1 MTTAILAA
9 EESIEPGKH
18 WTVEIAGLSFNM
30 DTIIMTLV
38 AAAIV
43 TGAGLYMA
51 NRATKGRPSGLQVAF
66 ESLTSW
72 VQGQTRDGMG
82 LRTPKGVIAL
92 AVTSFAFIL
101 VANSLAVLPIH
112 HYLPPPTA
120 DVNLVYAMVAFVIVW
135 VWVAGLRAKGPAKWF
150 GHLAHGGVAMVPIEI
165 ITVFGS
171 RPISLA
177 LRLWGNIFAGG
188 IMVSIIGLIPWWLN
202 WAPTALWKLFD
213 LGIGVIQALIF
224 TLLTIIYFSD
234 SVGSDDH
241 AEAH

>member
-1 MTTAILAA
+1 
-9 EESIEPGKH
+9 
-18 WTVEIAGLSFNM
+18 
-30 DTIIMTLV
+30 
-38 AAAIV
+38 
-43 TGAGLYMA
+43 
-51 NRATKGRPSGLQVAF
+51 
-66 ESLTSW
+66 
-72 VQGQTRDGMG
+72 
-82 LRTPKGVIAL
+82 
-92 AVTSFAFIL
+92 
-101 VANSLAVLPIH
+101 
-112 HYLPPPTA
+112 
-120 DVNLVYAMVAFVIVW
+120 
-135 VWVAGLRAKGPAKWF
+135 
-150 GHLAHGGVAMVPIEI
+150 MVPIEI

-234 SVGSDDH
+234 SVGSDEH